1 MAYRN
6 TFSHL
11 CWGMAAAIAVVC
23 VAACSTTKYVPDGQ
37 YLLKKVV
44 VEADQEDFNAAELQP
59 YVRQKPNGKW
69 FSLFKI
75 PLATYSL
82 AGRDSTKWI
91 NRTLKKM
98 GEAPVIYDSLQ
109 AAMTV
114 NDLRVAMQNRGYM
127 ASTVSHHT
135 VIDGKKITDVY
146 RLHPG
151 RPYFIGRVDY
161 DIQDTAIQRLLAAQE
176 SSSWTLKPGNRF
188 TVNGLDAERK
198 RIASL
203 LNNNGY
209 YRFNKEFIQFTADTV
224 KNGYNV
230 DLTLHLLKYK
240 ESNRA
245 PERNHTEYHIGKVNF
260 LSNTDEPLHLRPSV
274 LENASELLPGDLY
287 QAQNI
292 QKTYN
297 NFARLSAVK
306 YTNIRLHEM
315 EDSALIDCD
324 VIVGTNKPHTLSF
337 APEGTNTAGDLG
349 AAATLSYQN
358 RNLFHGSELMTV
370 QLRAAYEAITG
381 LEGYSNENYIEYGA
395 EAKLQFPRFVAP
407 FLSKRFLRKNF
418 ATSELSLGYNL
429 QNRPEF
435 HRRLFSAAWRYR
447 WTDTGRNVNYKL
459 DLIDLN
465 YIYMPWISA
474 TFKTDYLDD
483 ATTRNAILR
492 YNYEDLFVMRIG
504 FGWSFTKGSHA
515 VRANIE
521 TAGNVLNAAASMFK
535 FSKNDNGQYTLFN
548 IAYAQYIKGDF
559 DYTKAFVF
567 DEHNSLVLHAGFGIA
582 YPYGNSSMLPFE
594 KRYFSGGANS
604 VRGWSVRRLGPGKYK
619 GHNGAIDFINQTG
632 DMRLDLNMEYRTFLF
647 WKINGAVFIDA
658 GNIWTLR
665 EYNDQPG
672 GQFKFNEFYKQLA
685 VSYGLGLRLNFDY
698 FILRFDMGMKAVNP
712 AYDDKKD
719 HYPIAYPKLS
729 RDFAF
734 HFAVGLP
741 F

>member
-1 MAYRN
+1 
-6 TFSHL
+6 
-11 CWGMAAAIAVVC
+11 MAALAVVC
-23 VAACSTTKYVPDGQ
+23 CVACSTTKYVPDGQ

-44 VEADQEDFNAAELQP
+44 VVADQEDFNAAELQP
-59 YVRQKPNGKW
+59 YVRQKPNAKW

-82 AGRDSTKWI
+82 SGRDSTKWI

-109 AAMTV
+109 AALTI

-127 ASTVSHHT
+127 ASTVSHST
-135 VIDGKKITDVY
+135 QVEGKKMTDIY
-146 RLHPG
+146 TLHPG

-198 RIASL
+198 RIATL
-203 LNNNGY
+203 LNNHGY

-230 DLTLHLLKYK
+230 DLTLHLLRYK

-245 PERNHTEYHIGKVNF
+245 PEQNHTEYRIGQVRF

-274 LENASELLPGDLY
+274 LENASELIEGDLY
-287 QAQNI
+287 KAQNI

-306 YTNIRLHEM
+306 YTNIRLHERA
-315 EDSALIDCD
+315 DSARIDCD
-324 VIVGTNKPHTLSF
+324 VVVGTHKPHTLSF

-358 RNLFHGSELMTV
+358 RNLFHGSELLTV

-395 EAKLQFPRFVAP
+395 EAKLQFPRFMAP
-407 FLSKRFLRKNF
+407 FLSKRFLRQNY

-474 TFKTDYLDD
+474 TFKSDYLDD

-504 FGWSFTKGSHA
+504 FGWSYTKGSHA

-521 TAGNVLNAAASMFK
+521 TAGNVLGAAASVFK
-535 FSKNDNGQYTLFN
+535 FNKNDNGQYTLFN
-548 IAYAQYIKGDF
+548 IAYAQYVKGDF
-559 DYTKAFVF
+559 DYTKAIVF
-567 DEHNSLVLHAGFGIA
+567 DEHNSLVLHAGLGIA
-582 YPYGNSSMLPFE
+582 YPYGNSTMLPFE

-619 GHNGAIDFINQTG
+619 GHDGAIDFINQTG
-632 DMRLDLNMEYRTFLF
+632 DMRIDLNMEYRTYLF
-647 WKINGAVFIDA
+647 WKINAAIFIDA

-665 EYNDQPG
+665 KYDDQPG
-672 GQFKFNEFYKQLA
+672 GQFKIGEFYKQLA
-685 VSYGLGLRLNFDY
+685 VAYGLGLRLNFDY
-698 FILRFDMGMKAVNP
+698 FILRFDMGMKAINP
-712 AYDDKKD
+712 AYDDKKE

>member
-1 MAYRN
+1 
-6 TFSHL
+6 
-11 CWGMAAAIAVVC
+11 MAALAVVC
-23 VAACSTTKYVPDGQ
+23 CVACSTTKYVPDGQ

-44 VEADQEDFNAAELQP
+44 VVADQEDFNAAELQP
-59 YVRQKPNGKW
+59 YVRQKPNAKW
-69 FSLFKI
+69 FSLLKI

-82 AGRDSTKWI
+82 SGRDSTKWI

-109 AAMTV
+109 AALTI

-127 ASTVSHHT
+127 ASTVSHST
-135 VIDGKKITDVY
+135 QVEGKKMTDIY
-146 RLHPG
+146 TLHPG

-198 RIASL
+198 RIATL
-203 LNNNGY
+203 LNNHGY

-230 DLTLHLLKYK
+230 DLTLHLLRYK

-245 PERNHTEYHIGKVNF
+245 PEQNHTEYRIGQVHF

-274 LENASELLPGDLY
+274 LENASELIEGDLY
-287 QAQNI
+287 KAQNI

-297 NFARLSAVK
+297 NFARLSAVR
-306 YTNIRLHEM
+306 YTNIRLHERA
-315 EDSALIDCD
+315 DSARIDCD
-324 VIVGTNKPHTLSF
+324 VVVGTHKPHTLSF

-358 RNLFHGSELMTV
+358 RNLFHGSELLTV

-395 EAKLQFPRFVAP
+395 EAKLQFPRFMAP
-407 FLSKRFLRKNF
+407 FLSKRFLRQNY

-474 TFKTDYLDD
+474 TFKSDYLDD

-504 FGWSFTKGSHA
+504 FGWSYTKGSHA

-521 TAGNVLNAAASMFK
+521 TAGNVLGAAASVFK
-535 FSKNDNGQYTLFN
+535 FNKNDNGQYTLFN
-548 IAYAQYIKGDF
+548 IAYAQYVKGDF
-559 DYTKAFVF
+559 DYTKAIVF
-567 DEHNSLVLHAGFGIA
+567 DEHNSLVLHAGLGIA
-582 YPYGNSSMLPFE
+582 YPYGNSTMLPFE

-619 GHNGAIDFINQTG
+619 GHDGAIDFINQTG
-632 DMRLDLNMEYRTFLF
+632 DMRIDLNMEYRTYLF
-647 WKINGAVFIDA
+647 WKINAAIFIDA

-665 EYNDQPG
+665 KYDDQPG
-672 GQFKFNEFYKQLA
+672 GQFKIGEFYKQLA
-685 VSYGLGLRLNFDY
+685 VAYGLGLRLNFDY
-698 FILRFDMGMKAVNP
+698 FILRFDMGMKAINP
-712 AYDDKKD
+712 AYDDKKE

>member
-1 MAYRN
+1 
-6 TFSHL
+6 
-11 CWGMAAAIAVVC
+11 MAALAVVC
-23 VAACSTTKYVPDGQ
+23 CVACSTTKYVPDGQ

-44 VEADQEDFNAAELQP
+44 VVADQEDFNAAELQP
-59 YVRQKPNGKW
+59 YVRQKPNAKW

-82 AGRDSTKWI
+82 SGRDSTKWI

-109 AAMTV
+109 AALTI

-127 ASTVSHHT
+127 ASTVSHST
-135 VIDGKKITDVY
+135 QVDGKKMTDIY
-146 RLHPG
+146 TLHPG

-198 RIASL
+198 RIATL
-203 LNNNGY
+203 LNNHGY

-230 DLTLHLLKYK
+230 DLTLHLLRYK

-245 PERNHTEYHIGKVNF
+245 PEQNHTEYRIGQVHF

-274 LENASELLPGDLY
+274 LENASELIEGDLY
-287 QAQNI
+287 KAQNI

-297 NFARLSAVK
+297 NFARLSAVR
-306 YTNIRLHEM
+306 YTNIRLHERA
-315 EDSALIDCD
+315 DSARIDCD
-324 VIVGTNKPHTLSF
+324 VVVGTHKPHTLSF

-358 RNLFHGSELMTV
+358 RNLFHGSELLTV

-395 EAKLQFPRFVAP
+395 EAKLQFPRFMAP
-407 FLSKRFLRKNF
+407 FLSKRFLRQNY

-474 TFKTDYLDD
+474 TFKSDYLDD

-504 FGWSFTKGSHA
+504 FGWSYTKGSHA

-521 TAGNVLNAAASMFK
+521 TAGNVLGAAASVFK
-535 FSKNDNGQYTLFN
+535 FNKNDNGQYTLFN
-548 IAYAQYIKGDF
+548 IAYAQYVKGDF
-559 DYTKAFVF
+559 DYTKAIVF
-567 DEHNSLVLHAGFGIA
+567 DEHNSLVLHAGLGIA
-582 YPYGNSSMLPFE
+582 YPYGNSTMLPFE

-619 GHNGAIDFINQTG
+619 GHDGAIDFINQTG
-632 DMRLDLNMEYRTFLF
+632 DMRIDLNMEYRTYLF
-647 WKINGAVFIDA
+647 WKINAAIFIDA

-665 EYNDQPG
+665 KYEDQPG
-672 GQFKFNEFYKQLA
+672 GQFKIGEFYKQLA
-685 VSYGLGLRLNFDY
+685 VAYGLGLRLNFDY
-698 FILRFDMGMKAVNP
+698 FILRFDMGMKAINP
-712 AYDDKKD
+712 AYDDKKE

>member
-1 MAYRN
+1 
-6 TFSHL
+6 
-11 CWGMAAAIAVVC
+11 MAALAVVC
-23 VAACSTTKYVPDGQ
+23 CVACSTTKYVPDGQ

-44 VEADQEDFNAAELQP
+44 VVADQEDFNAAELQP
-59 YVRQKPNGKW
+59 YVRQKPNAKW

-82 AGRDSTKWI
+82 SGRDSTKWI

-109 AAMTV
+109 AALTV

-127 ASTVSHHT
+127 ASTVSHST
-135 VIDGKKITDVY
+135 QVEGKKMTDIY
-146 RLHPG
+146 TLHPG

-198 RIASL
+198 RIATL
-203 LNNNGY
+203 LNNHGY

-230 DLTLHLLKYK
+230 DLTLHLLRYK

-245 PERNHTEYHIGKVNF
+245 PEQNHTEYRIGQVHF

-274 LENASELLPGDLY
+274 LENASELIEGDLY
-287 QAQNI
+287 KAQNI

-297 NFARLSAVK
+297 NFARLSAVR
-306 YTNIRLHEM
+306 YTNIRLHERA
-315 EDSALIDCD
+315 DSARIDCD
-324 VIVGTNKPHTLSF
+324 VVVGTHKPHTLSF

-358 RNLFHGSELMTV
+358 RNLFHGSELLTV

-395 EAKLQFPRFVAP
+395 EAKLQFPRFMAP
-407 FLSKRFLRKNF
+407 FLSKRFLRQNY

-474 TFKTDYLDD
+474 TFKSDYLDD

-504 FGWSFTKGSHA
+504 FGWSYTKGSHA

-521 TAGNVLNAAASMFK
+521 TAGNVLGAAASVFK
-535 FSKNDNGQYTLFN
+535 FNKNDNGQYTLFN
-548 IAYAQYIKGDF
+548 IAYAQYVKGDF
-559 DYTKAFVF
+559 DYTKAIVF
-567 DEHNSLVLHAGFGIA
+567 DEHNSLVLHAGLGIA
-582 YPYGNSSMLPFE
+582 YPYGNSTMLPFE

-619 GHNGAIDFINQTG
+619 GHDGAIDFINQTG
-632 DMRLDLNMEYRTFLF
+632 DMRIDLNMEYRTYLF
-647 WKINGAVFIDA
+647 WKINAAIFIDA

-665 EYNDQPG
+665 KYDDQPG
-672 GQFKFNEFYKQLA
+672 GQFKIGEFYKQLA
-685 VSYGLGLRLNFDY
+685 VAYGLGLRLNFDY
-698 FILRFDMGMKAVNP
+698 FILRFDMGMKAINP
-712 AYDDKKD
+712 AYDDKKE